1 MRRRALI
8 AAGALSGAL
17 VSGGWL
23 MQSGLRGEH
32 VVDHAQLF
40 DQVMSHVERY
50 YVDTLASTV
59 LYQKALDGMLY
70 ELRDP
75 HTVYLNTDRFRRL
88 TESTTGRY
96 GGVGI
101 QIEPRDG
108 WISVIAALPNSP
120 AEKAGLGTGDR
131 IVEVDGKQTKGWTAE
146 EAQKVLRGTP
156 GTDVAIVVEKAAGS
170 RMPITL
176 TRRESHV
183 RSVDHA
189 SLVRPTI
196 GYVEMRVFSESS
208 EAELRSAIDSL
219 RRLGMRTLVLDLRGN
234 PGGLL
239 EQGVKISDL
248 FLDPGQK
255 VLSMR
260 GRTQDANAEFFA
272 RAKQPWPEMP
282 LVVLVDGTSAS
293 ASEIFAG
300 ALQDHD
306 RAVLV
311 GAPTYGKGSA
321 QSLIRLGDGALKL
334 TTSRWYTPSGRS
346 IDRPHRQTSRIRDED
361 AEDGAERGE
370 PTPSRPKFSTD
381 AGRAVLGGGG
391 ITPDVVVMDSVS
403 ASDST
408 LIAAIGRQGAIFRA
422 VVADYAGT
430 LRPAVSAAGEFT
442 PTPEMREALFQ
453 RLKQRQV
460 RLDPPVYTAGAG
472 FINGL
477 LTSQALR
484 YARGPEAE
492 HRYLLRQSRAMQA
505 ALDIASGAPTQR
517 ALFERAR
524 PHPR

>member
-1 MRRRALI
+1 MRRRAII
-8 AAGALSGAL
+8 AAGALSGAF

-23 MQSGLRGEH
+23 MRSGLRAEH
-32 VVDHAQLF
+32 LVDQAQLF
-40 DQVMSHVERY
+40 DQVMSHVDRY
-50 YVDTLASTV
+50 YVDTLSSST

-131 IVEVDGKQTKGWTAE
+131 IVEVDGKQTKGWTSE

-156 GTDVAIVVEKAAGS
+156 GTDVAIVVEKLAGS
-170 RMPITL
+170 RVPITL
-176 TRRESHV
+176 TRREIHL

-189 SLVRPTI
+189 ALVRPTI
-196 GYVEMRVFSESS
+196 GYVEMRVFSESG
-208 EAELRSAIDSL
+208 EMDLRSAIDSL
-219 RRLGMRTLVLDLRGN
+219 RRLGMTTLVLDLRGN

-260 GRTQDANAEFFA
+260 GRTHDANAEFFA
-272 RAKQPWPEMP
+272 RAKQPWPDMP

-293 ASEIFAG
+293 ASEIVAG

-306 RAVLV
+306 RALLIGV
-311 GAPTYGKGSA
+311 PTYGKGSA

-334 TTSRWYTPSGRS
+334 TTSRWYTPTGRS
-346 IDRPHRQTSRIRDED
+346 IDSPHRQTSRIRDED
-361 AEDGAERGE
+361 AEEGTERGE
-370 PTPSRPKFSTD
+370 PTASRPRFSTD
-381 AGRAVLGGGG
+381 AGRTVLGGGG
-391 ITPDVVVMDSVS
+391 ITPDVVVVDSMS
-403 ASDST
+403 AGDST
-408 LIAAIGRQGAIFRA
+408 LVTSIGRQFAAFRA

-430 LRPAVSAAGEFT
+430 LRPAVSAAGEFA
-442 PTPEMREALFQ
+442 PTAEMRESLFQ
-453 RLKQRQV
+453 RLQQHQI
-460 RLDPPVYTAGAG
+460 RLDRPVYDAGAG
-472 FINGL
+472 LVNRV
-477 LTSQALR
+477 LTAQALR

-492 HRYLLRQSRAMQA
+492 YRYLLRESRAMQT
-505 ALDIASGAPTQR
+505 ALEIASGAPTQR
-517 ALFERAR
+517 ALFERAKAHSR
-524 PHPR
+524 